1 MAQTSTIYFNE
12 IEDRIDAPFYQKQ
25 YLEPVRKLKKK
36 GISIG
41 NLGDYIKSTS
51 NGIEIRKY
59 VPYGTPYLRV
69 SDMKSLFVSLSAVK

>member
-41 NLGDYIKSTS
+41 NLGDYIKSAS
-51 NGIEIRKY
+51 NGIEIRRY
-59 VPYGTPYLRV
+59 VPYGTPYLGC
-69 SDMKSLFVSLSAVK
+69 LI